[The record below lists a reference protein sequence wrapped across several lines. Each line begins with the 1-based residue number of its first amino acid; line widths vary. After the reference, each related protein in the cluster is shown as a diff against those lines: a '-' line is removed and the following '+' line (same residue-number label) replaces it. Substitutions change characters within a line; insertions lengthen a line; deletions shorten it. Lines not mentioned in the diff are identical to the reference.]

1 MANTNNTVTTSFKAD
16 ISDLEKGIQKAK
28 QQIKLANAEFKA
40 AASGM
45 EAWDKSAEGIQKKL
59 DQLDKVLKSQTSIL
73 QSYEKQLA
81 LVVKEQG
88 EDSKGAD
95 DLRIK
100 IENQKAA
107 INNTNKEIEKWEQ
120 ALDEAGKELDETG
133 KDAEQFDDSLEKT
146 TNGGLN
152 AFSVALGNL
161 VSNIISN
168 AIQKL
173 KDLAKETIEV
183 GKNFDTSMSK
193 VGAVSGAAADELTLL
208 RDKAKEMGSTTKFTA
223 TEAAEAFNYM
233 AMAGWKT
240 EDMLNGIDG
249 VLNLAAASGADLA
262 TTSDIVTD
270 ALTAMGYG
278 AGDAGRLADVMAA
291 AASNANTNVEM
302 MGATFQYAAPLVGA
316 LGMNME
322 DTAVAIGLMANAGI
336 KGEKAGTALRS
347 ILTRLSTDAGA
358 SSKSLGALGTLTEEL
373 GVQFYNTDGSVRD
386 LSAILN
392 EARVAWA
399 DLTAEEQS
407 NYAKK
412 IAGQNAIS
420 GWLALMNASTDDV
433 NKLTDA
439 INNST
444 GAAENMAAQML
455 DNLGGDMTLFQSKL
469 EGTQIALYEK
479 FEPAL
484 RKGVDALS
492 KLLDVFN
499 WLIENGAE
507 VTAVITGVATAVGTF
522 MLIINKTAIL
532 AAFTKG
538 ITAIKTAMLGLNA
551 TLLANP
557 IGIVIALI
565 AGLVAAFVV
574 LWNKS
579 EAFREFWISLWEKVQ
594 AMASEAITAIKDFF
608 SGLWEG
614 VQEAVQNAYT
624 FVTELWGTISEWFND
639 NVIQPVATFFTTLFD
654 TIKQT
659 ADKTWQ
665 AIQNTARTIATWV
678 NTNVFQPIIKFFQPV
693 ITFFRE
699 AFTIIK
705 QLGEGAWNAIKLIWS
720 QAKEWFNEAV
730 IKPVKAYFTDLW
742 NNIKDAAS
750 TAWEFIKGIWAA
762 VSTWFNETVVQPVAN
777 FFTTLWEGIKNAAST
792 AWENIKIAWNTA
804 STWFNDTV
812 IKPVEKFF
820 TGMWDGLKKGA
831 GEAWEGI
838 KKVFSVVTDWFKN
851 TFSAAWQAVK
861 DVFSTGGKIFDGIK
875 DGIVAAFKVVVNGI
889 IKAINKIIAVP
900 FNAINDTLDKIRNI
914 EIAGA
919 KPFANVVK
927 RFTVP
932 TIPELA
938 QGGVLK
944 RGQIGLLEGD
954 GAEAVVPLD
963 QNKKW
968 INATAKAL
976 QNALVNDSVVN
987 PSKSLVTNNY
997 NFTQNNTSP
1006 KALSRLEIYR
1016 NTNNILQFAKG
1027 V

>member
-1 MANTNNTVTTSFKAD
+1 MANTNNTITTNFKAD

-28 QQIKLANAEFKA
+28 QQIKLANAEFKS

-45 EAWDKSAEGIQKKL
+45 DAWDKSAEGIQKKL

-100 IENQKAA
+100 IENQKTA

-278 AGDAGRLADVMAA
+278 AESAGKLADVMAA

-336 KGEKAGTALRS
+336 KGEKAGTALRA

-399 DLTAEEQS
+399 DLSAEEQS

-433 NKLTDA
+433 NKLTEA

-444 GAAENMAAQML
+444 GAAENMASQML

-499 WLIENGAE
+499 WLIDNGAE
-507 VTAVITGVATAVGTF
+507 VTAVITGIATAVGTF

-579 EAFREFWISLWEKVQ
+579 EAFREFWKTLWE
-594 AMASEAITAIKDFF
+594 AIKMMVSDA
-608 SGLWEG
+608 WEG
-614 VQEAVQNAYT
+614 LKEFFTGVWENITTVWNEAVTFFQNVWTSITEFFTEAWT
-624 FVTELWGTISEWFND
+624 TIKELWGSLVQFFTDMWTEVQTLFSTFAQWVYD
-639 NVIQPVATFFTTLFD
+639 NVFKPIMDFFKPVVNFFTTQF
-654 TIKQT
+654 I
-659 ADKTWQ
+659 
-665 AIQNTARTIATWV
+665 
-678 NTNVFQPIIKFFQPV
+678 
-693 ITFFRE
+693 
-699 AFTIIK
+699 IIK
-705 QLGEGAWNAIKLIWS
+705 QLAEGCWNAIKLIWK
-720 QAKEWFNEAV
+720 QVKEWFNNNV
-730 IKPVKAYFTDLW
+730 IKPVTAYFTDLW

-750 TAWEFIKGIWAA
+750 NAWELIKSVWAA
-762 VSTWFNETVVQPVAN
+762 VSGWFDTTVIQPVSTFFAN
-777 FFTTLWEGIKNAAST
+777 LWEGIKNAAST
-792 AWENIKIAWNTA
+792 AWTLIKDAWKAA
-804 STWFNDTV
+804 STWFDDTV
-812 IKPVEKFF
+812 IKPVAKFF
-820 TGMWDGLKKGA
+820 TGMWDGLKTGA
-831 GEAWEGI
+831 TQAWEGI
-838 KKVFSVVTDWFKN
+838 KKVFSVVTDWFKD
-851 TFSAAWQAVK
+851 TFSKAWQAVK

-889 IKAINKIIAVP
+889 IKAINKIIAIP
-900 FNAINDTLDKIRNI
+900 FNAINETLDKIRNI

-919 KPFANVVK
+919 KPFAGVVK
-927 RFTVP
+927 RFDVP
-932 TIPELA
+932 VIPELA

-963 QNKKW
+963 HNKKW
-968 INATAKAL
+968 INATAQAL
-976 QNALVNDSVVN
+976 RNALVNDSVVN

-1016 NTNNILQFAKG
+1016 STNNILQFAKG